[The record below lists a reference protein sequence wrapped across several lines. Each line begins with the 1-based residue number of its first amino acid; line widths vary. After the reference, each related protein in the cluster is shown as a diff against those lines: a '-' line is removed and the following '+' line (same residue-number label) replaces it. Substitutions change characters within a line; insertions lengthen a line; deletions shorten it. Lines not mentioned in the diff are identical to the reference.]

1 MLYLPNLPMRSC
13 PTSLI
18 SLYSWSLSMCCWSS
32 SSLYLWTW
40 FSRKVRVNL
49 DLQSIGWQ
57 SPTSTPTPPP
67 LKFSNSGYH
76 WLTLDWVLRFPC
88 LEFLA
93 LLLNCEFRLIRLVFP
108 QLAYFAVLIEAEK
121 LKIQTKL
128 RFGFCSSVLLHGNF
142 GVLKSQ
148 YVKP

>member
-57 SPTSTPTPPP
+57 SPTSTPTPPQI
-67 LKFSNSGYH
+67 LKFRVSLTYS
-76 WLTLDWVLRFPC
+76 WLSSSISLSRISSFASKLRISSDKVGFSSASIFCCFDWSWNVKNTDKVKIW
-88 LEFLA
+88 
-93 LLLNCEFRLIRLVFP
+93 LLLLCTSSWWLRC
-108 QLAYFAVLIEAEK
+108 
-121 LKIQTKL
+121 LKK
-128 RFGFCSSVLLHGNF
+128 SVC
-142 GVLKSQ
+142 
-148 YVKP
+148 

>member
-57 SPTSTPTPPP
+57 SPTSTPTP

-93 LLLNCEFRLIRLVFP
+93 LPLNCEFRLTRLVFP
-108 QLAYFAVLIEAEK
+108 QLAYFAVLTEAEM

-128 RFGFCSSVLLHGNF
+128 RFGFCSSILLDGNF

-148 YVKP
+148 YVKL